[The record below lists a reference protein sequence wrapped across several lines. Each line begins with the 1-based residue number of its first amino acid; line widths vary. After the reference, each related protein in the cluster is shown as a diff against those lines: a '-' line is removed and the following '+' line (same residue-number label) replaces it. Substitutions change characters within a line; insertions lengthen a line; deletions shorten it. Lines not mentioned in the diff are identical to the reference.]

1 MAYQYFN
8 PNPLKKNVGDC
19 VVRALAMAFDIS
31 WSDAYTEIS
40 LYGLEK
46 SDIPSSN
53 SLWGS
58 YLKENGFKAK
68 IMPDS
73 CPDCYTIKQFAFDH
87 PKGIYVVAT
96 GSHVVA
102 VVNGDYY
109 DSWDSGDEIVAY
121 YFEKENTDE
130 LSNV

>member
-19 VVRALAMAFDIS
+19 VVRALAM
-31 WSDAYTEIS
+31 
-40 LYGLEK
+40 
-46 SDIPSSN
+46 
-53 SLWGS
+53 
-58 YLKENGFKAK
+58 
-68 IMPDS
+68 
-73 CPDCYTIKQFAFDH
+73 AFDH

-121 YFEKENTDE
+121 YFGNSYYMI
-130 LSNV
+130 L

>member
-1 MAYQYFN
+1 M
-8 PNPLKKNVGDC
+8 KKKVIVLVLLLLFTCSCGKETVKLENY
-19 VVRALAMAFDIS
+19 I
-31 WSDAYTEIS
+31 T

-58 YLKENGFKAK
+58 YLKENGFQAK